1 MAKYIFILFQINSGK
16 NLWSH
21 SSQSTEASTTTT
33 DQEITIQKKKT
44 IFNFFFIY
52 INYIKIREI
61 NLFILDIF
69 QKKNFCGIYRN
80 TKSISRKFYTLPF
93 GFFSLFVECLLLYY
107 LLQFPLPYR
116 LNSEKNWILGLKLPF
131 LEKFCKKEKITMKC

>member
-1 MAKYIFILFQINSGK
+1 MWLNIFSYYFRSILVKICEVIPVNQQRHQRRLQTK
-16 NLWSH
+16 KLLYRR
-21 SSQSTEASTTTT
+21 
-33 DQEITIQKKKT
+33 KKT
-44 IFNFFFIY
+44 IFNFYTY

-116 LNSEKNWILGLKLPF
+116 LNSEKS
-131 LEKFCKKEKITMKC
+131 